1 MIKDRI
7 KGMQHIG
14 LPTNDMKKT
23 IAFYESLGFE
33 IATRHDDG
41 GVDVVFLTLG
51 DICIESYENG
61 HAVGFHGAIDHI
73 CLDVD
78 DIEKVWDDAKA
89 AGLNFIDTEINFLPF
104 WKNGVRFFN
113 VLGPNHEK
121 VEFGQIL

>member
-7 KGMQHIG
+7 RSMQHIG

-23 IAFYESLGFE
+23 LEFYESLGFE
-33 IATRHDDG
+33 IATRHINNG
-41 GVDVVFLTLG
+41 EDVVFLTLG
-51 DICIESYENG
+51 DICIETYENG
-61 HAVGFHGAIDHI
+61 QAVGFHGAIDHI

-78 DIEKVWDDAKA
+78 DIEKTWEEARA
-89 AGLNFIDTEINFLPF
+89 AGLDIIDDKIQSLPF
-104 WKNGVRFFN
+104 WQNGVRFFN